1 MIEKGITPSNYADD
15 NSCRVIGKTK
25 DETLVLVKESISALV
40 VWFKNNMMKANLDKF
55 QFMFLC
61 PKLRRIVGKTTI

>member
-1 MIEKGITPSNYADD
+1 MIEKGITSSNYADD

-61 PKLRRIVGKTTI
+61 KKLRRIVGKTTI